1 MPKEGD
7 MRTIS
12 RLVLI
17 VAALTFSEEATP
29 AQRVPQ
35 VPRIGILVPLGPGQG
50 FGGPPLLRQG
60 LQDLGYVE
68 GRSVAIEYRAAEGQV
83 DRLSE
88 LAADLVRLEVSIIV
102 AFGPLPVE
110 AAINATRRIPIVMID
125 PGDPVS
131 RGFVKSLSLPGGNV
145 TGLYSD
151 IGELGSD
158 GKRLEL
164 LTEAFPGIA
173 RVALLNPQRRE
184 GSVRNYERAAK
195 ALGVSLERVDVHSPA
210 EFEPAFSKIRSMRP
224 DALIT
229 MSSSLGLAYATKIA
243 EFALEQRLL
252 AIYESPVFTKEG
264 GLMSYHVDKSAQWHR
279 AAFHVDKILRG
290 ANPAL
295 MPVEPPQFEFVINLK
310 TARTLGLAVAP
321 EILLEANEII
331 R

>member
-1 MPKEGD
+1 
-7 MRTIS
+7 
-12 RLVLI
+12 
-17 VAALTFSEEATP
+17 
-29 AQRVPQ
+29 
-35 VPRIGILVPLGPGQG
+35 
-50 FGGPPLLRQG
+50 

-68 GRSVAIEYRAAEGQV
+68 GRSVTIEIRNAEGQV

-88 LAADLVRLEVSIIV
+88 LAADLVRLEVSVIV
-102 AFGPLPVE
+102 AAGPPSVE
-110 AAINATRRIPIVMID
+110 AAINATRRIPIVMIE

-145 TGLYSD
+145 TGLYED
-151 IGELGSD
+151 AGELGSD

-229 MSSSLGLAYATKIA
+229 MSSYLSHAYATKIA

-252 AIYESPVFTKEG
+252 AMYESRVHERRRT
-264 GLMSYHVDKSAQWHR
+264 HVVYVDQSAVASR
-279 AAFHVDKILRG
+279 RLHVDKILRG
-290 ANPAL
+290 QSAV

-321 EILLEANEII
+321 EAWPGRTKSSGDLQIFRAG
-331 R
+331 

>member
-1 MPKEGD
+1 MPTEGD

-17 VAALTFSEEATP
+17 VAALAFSEEATP

-35 VPRIGILVPLGPGQG
+35 VPRIGILVPGVPGQTSLG
-50 FGGPPLLRQG
+50 SPFLRQG

-88 LAADLVRLEVSIIV
+88 LAADLVRLEVSVIV
-102 AFGPLPVE
+102 AAGPPSVE

-145 TGLYSD
+145 TGFYGD
-151 IGELGSD
+151 AGGWGSD

-184 GSVRNYERAAK
+184 GSVKNYERAAK
-195 ALGVSLERVDVHSPA
+195 ALGVSLERVDVHSPT

-229 MSSSLGLAYATKIA
+229 MSSYLSTAYATKIA

-252 AIYESPVFTKEG
+252 AMYESPVFTKEG
-264 GLMSYHVDKSAQWHR
+264 GLMSYHVDTRAQWHR
-279 AAFHVDKILRG
+279 AAFHVDKILKG
-290 ANPAL
+290 ANPAV
-295 MPVEPPQFEFVINLK
+295 MPVEPPQFKFVINLQ
-310 TARTLGLAVAP
+310 TARRLGLAVAP